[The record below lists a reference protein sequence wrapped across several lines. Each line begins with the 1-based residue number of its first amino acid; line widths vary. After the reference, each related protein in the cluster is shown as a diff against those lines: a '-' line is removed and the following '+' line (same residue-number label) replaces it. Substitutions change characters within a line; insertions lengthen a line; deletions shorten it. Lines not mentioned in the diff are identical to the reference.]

1 MHNTHTTMNCL
12 TMLRVGDEPLQFG
25 AGKNRRRCHSLP
37 VSLLSTSMLT
47 WLQMLEVTRGQK
59 IEGRESKS
67 TYLAGREQQLTC
79 YCTNNNSKGCW
90 RSGCCGCQLQIWW
103 QLCHLSTD
111 PLMSNLCKKEKLR
124 TRGVE
129 HHGIVLKKIETGLE
143 FQEITS
149 HSVPSYRDKESCW
162 CDGCMRWY
170 CAGLQSVSGRRD
182 LLKCRTRFG
191 SFVKKL
197 HISPQFGQHKCYK
210 AWQNLARLLDKKS
223 LLQGEARSLSLSL
236 CSLALA
242 EEQGCRN
249 NTPRCKTRDPWK
261 MCVFQKS
268 EKKISL
274 PLPVWVRIAYRNRT
288 TKQSKAAIMILLSR

>member
-1 MHNTHTTMNCL
+1 MHNTHTTMYCL

-25 AGKNRRRCHSLP
+25 AGKIWRRCHSLP

-47 WLQMLEVTRGQK
+47 WLQMLEVTKGQK

-79 YCTNNNSKGCW
+79 FYTCNNSKGCW

-103 QLCHLSTD
+103 QL
-111 PLMSNLCKKEKLR
+111 
-124 TRGVE
+124 
-129 HHGIVLKKIETGLE
+129 
-143 FQEITS
+143 S

-162 CDGCMRWY
+162 CDGCMRWH

-210 AWQNLARLLDKKS
+210 AWQNLACLLDKKS
-223 LLQGEARSLSLSL
+223 LMLHLLQGEARALSLSLSL

-261 MCVFQKS
+261 MCVFQKP

-274 PLPVWVRIAYRNRT
+274 PLPVWVRIAYRNRS
-288 TKQSKAAIMILLSR
+288 TKQSKASIMSLLSR